1 MQIFSGQIKSTS
13 LVSATQIYVRR
24 YQMMYRKLIME
35 AKRKEIDNYA
45 FNAKNGTVTGWKL
58 INKKSQEKSPK

>member
-1 MQIFSGQIKSTS
+1 
-13 LVSATQIYVRR
+13 
-24 YQMMYRKLIME
+24 MMYRKLIME